1 MINNKNRKKNFFN
14 KIKQVVHENNNIRL
28 MDINLYE
35 IGSKYKNFVLPTI
48 IIIHML
54 FFCLN

>member
-35 IGSKYKNFVLPTI
+35 IGSKYKNFVLPQ
-48 IIIHML
+48 L
-54 FFCLN
+54 